1 MGGGG
6 YCQGARGGAG
16 PGEAL
21 GFSDSRVTLVTTVIS
36 ELARNIL
43 LYAGFGE
50 ILLLQL
56 ELRNKT
62 GLVVR
67 ALDRGPGI
75 GDIERAVAGGFS
87 TSGGLGMGLSGL
99 KSIADDFIIDT
110 QLGGGTRVRVL
121 LYAE

>member
-1 MGGGG
+1 M
-6 YCQGARGGAG
+6 
-16 PGEAL
+16 
-21 GFSDSRVTLVTTVIS
+21 TTVIS